1 MAFISSISALTPLMR
16 NLAGAGDS
24 HSFQCDGG
32 TVQDDWSKVG
42 MVLYSIEGDVFGIIP
57 DAGKNKSVISGSSV
71 LEDEFSFWTCGHTGD
86 KSRVD
91 GL

>member
-1 MAFISSISALTPLMR
+1 MA
-16 NLAGAGDS
+16 
-24 HSFQCDGG
+24 
-32 TVQDDWSKVG
+32 
-42 MVLYSIEGDVFGIIP
+42 LYSIEGDVSGIIP
-57 DAGKNKSVISGSSV
+57 DAGKNKSVISGSRV